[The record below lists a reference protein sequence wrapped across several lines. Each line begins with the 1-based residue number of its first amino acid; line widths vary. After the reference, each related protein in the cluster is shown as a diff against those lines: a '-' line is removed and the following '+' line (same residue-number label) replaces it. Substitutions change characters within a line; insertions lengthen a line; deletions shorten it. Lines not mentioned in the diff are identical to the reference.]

1 MAQALLGGLLPAVFS
16 GADQLK
22 RGVYGLLTNPQEQ
35 AERAAQSLLQS
46 RAERQALMAR
56 TFANPDRPFQVTN
69 QAGLAQLTDQVMS
82 GELGFAPAGITA
94 FHGTP
99 HNILGKFDINKV
111 GTGEGNQ
118 AFGYGMYFAE
128 NPNVAL
134 SYTGKEGVKP
144 TSVIYQGKSYPYES
158 DVAKLLVDVNK
169 FGKEEAK
176 KLYPTQSKFIDEVK
190 PLEIGFQSGNL
201 YKVDIPDKDIP
212 TMMDWDKPLGEQS
225 DFVKK
230 AINNLKK
237 QVTPEMKME
246 LGDDLNLLF
255 GKDITPA
262 QFLNTWEIIHPSGGT
277 GIGEKLL
284 NEQGVKGIRYLD
296 NTSRDAGKGTSNFV
310 VFDPTDVKILE
321 RNNQP
326 VEGLLG
332 STNLMP
338 IYHGTDPKAAKAI
351 EKSGFDINKSADGTI
366 WFTSN
371 PDIGEVAATG
381 KGAVVQRYLD
391 ENKVKLGGWDEIDKF
406 SVDELIQKGFDGVKL
421 QDETGTVFQ
430 IFNPEKLTKGLLD

>member
-1 MAQALLGGLLPAVFS
+1 MAGLLGGVLPAIYS

-22 RGVYGLLTNPQEQ
+22 RQVYGLLTNPQEQ
-35 AERAAQSLLQS
+35 AQRAAQSLLQS

-56 TFANPDRPFQVTN
+56 TFANPERPFQVTD
-69 QAGLAQLTDQVMS
+69 QAGLSQLTDQVMS

-94 FHGTP
+94 FHGSPYTF
-99 HNILGKFDINKV
+99 NKFDVTKGGSGQ
-111 GTGEGNQ
+111 GTQN
-118 AFGYGMYFAE
+118 YGRGTYFAE
-128 NPNVAL
+128 NPKVAEG
-134 SYTGKEGVKP
+134 YTGRTVIQEP
-144 TSVIYQGKSYPYES
+144 TIERFTFNGS
-158 DVAKLLVDVNK
+158 DYSLADGQFLKNN
-169 FGKEEAK
+169 
-176 KLYPTQSKFIDEVK
+176 K
-190 PLEIGFQSGNL
+190 PLSEEEYKKAFDGISNLWNTQNKGAL
-201 YKVDIPDKDIP
+201 YKVDIPDEKIP
-212 TMMDWDKPLGEQS
+212 NMLNWYEEVPEKVRNKLS
-225 DFVKK
+225 KK
-230 AINNLKK
+230 ALD
-237 QVTPEMKME
+237 E
-246 LGDDLNLLF
+246 F
-255 GKDITPA
+255 G
-262 QFLNTWEIIHPSGGT
+262 SGLT
-277 GIGEKLL
+277 
-284 NEQGVKGIRYLD
+284 
-296 NTSRDAGKGTSNFV
+296 GTSGRDLYKDLAFTFKMQGSKAPEIDAANWLNSNGVSGIKYENFQVKSGQGADTFNYV

-371 PDIGEVAATG
+371 PEIGEVAATG

-430 IFNPEKLTKGLLD
+430 IFNPEKLTK